1 LCVVVGW
8 HSQVVA
14 CVPHGAGRIA
24 MLALP
29 SRTLGNSSPE
39 LETMHK
45 DDLPATNAAEHKL
58 LYLGFYSPKTDSAEG
73 YRVVG
78 A

>member
-1 LCVVVGW
+1 
-8 HSQVVA
+8 
-14 CVPHGAGRIA
+14 